1 MLRAYNLR
9 KPPNCLDSFTDQ
21 QFIQCKRKTAKA
33 PVQVTDTKRMTG
45 NEQQD
50 RARAEV
56 TFIGKT
62 CWRSSYGVLLE
73 KNMESQKRTRQ
84 LHVKKYIIKLT
95 CMM

>member
-1 MLRAYNLR
+1 
-9 KPPNCLDSFTDQ
+9 
-21 QFIQCKRKTAKA
+21 
-33 PVQVTDTKRMTG
+33 MTG
-45 NEQQD
+45 NKQQD

-84 LHVKKYIIKLT
+84 LHVKKYIIQAHLHDVSASVIINT
-95 CMM
+95 